1 MYRNVHQYNNR
12 KMKYLTLTFVLLS
25 TYYTQLSAQNF
36 DKAVLKAAKIMTMA
50 IEKGDYDV
58 AVTYVHPNVID
69 MAGGIESMKAILKD
83 RAEIKRHEKF
93 VVIQTNTISAGDYV
107 HAGPEIH
114 TIVAQEQVFK
124 LGDSKF
130 KTDVYLLGISTNQGK
145 TWTFANLEAYNQKSI
160 KLFFPHF
167 NDILRLPAPPRAV
180 LVD

>member
-1 MYRNVHQYNNR
+1 MYSNVHEHNYR
-12 KMKYLTLTFVLLS
+12 KMKNLTLIFVFLS
-25 TYYTQLSAQNF
+25 AYCVQLSAQNF

-58 AVTYVHPNVID
+58 AITYVHPNVIE
-69 MAGGIESMKAILKD
+69 MAGGIESMKTILKD
-83 RAEIKRHEKF
+83 RAEIKRHENF

-130 KTDVYLLGISTNQGK
+130 KTDVFLLAISSNQGK

-160 KLFFPHF
+160 KVFFPHF
-167 NDILRLPAPPRAV
+167 NDILRLPAPPRAE